1 MARRLRSPT
10 LESRSARAKL
20 KVRRKPYFVSVA
32 PGISLGY
39 RKNRGPGSW
48 LVRCADGKGG
58 AWTERFSIADDFED
72 ADNVHVLD
80 FWTAQTRARE
90 QVRGKGAA
98 KPLTLAQALDDYERD
113 LVLRGG
119 LAAHVQRVRRLLT
132 PVLLKRPVGLLT
144 SRELRHWRDGQLS
157 SGLAASSV
165 TRTCKALKAC
175 LNHAAEADDTIVNK
189 RAWTKGLAALP
200 DSQVARTGAV
210 LDAEMVRAVVAACY
224 AASDRLG
231 LLVEVLAVTG
241 CRPIQAARLL
251 VGDLKSEY
259 VMLPR
264 SAKGKGR
271 KSVTRRPMPLPPS
284 LIARLKAA
292 ASHRPPTAPLLRRAD
307 GEAWQ
312 PIRSDQS
319 RPFAQALAA
328 AGLPKVVPYALRHS
342 SIVRCLTA
350 GLSPQLTADMHDTSP
365 QMLSKHYAHYIA
377 DHSTELIRRVQLDLA
392 PAPADKVAP
401 LPARQP

>member
-1 MARRLRSPT
+1 
-10 LESRSARAKL
+10 
-20 KVRRKPYFVSVA
+20 
-32 PGISLGY
+32 
-39 RKNRGPGSW
+39 
-48 LVRCADGKGG
+48 
-58 AWTERFSIADDFED
+58 
-72 ADNVHVLD
+72 
-80 FWTAQTRARE
+80 
-90 QVRGKGAA
+90 
-98 KPLTLAQALDDYERD
+98 
-113 LVLRGG
+113 
-119 LAAHVQRVRRLLT
+119 
-132 PVLLKRPVGLLT
+132 
-144 SRELRHWRDGQLS
+144 
-157 SGLAASSV
+157 
-165 TRTCKALKAC
+165 
-175 LNHAAEADDTIVNK
+175 
-189 RAWTKGLAALP
+189 
-200 DSQVARTGAV
+200 
-210 LDAEMVRAVVAACY
+210 
-224 AASDRLG
+224 
-231 LLVEVLAVTG
+231 
-241 CRPIQAARLL
+241 
-251 VGDLKSEY
+251 
-259 VMLPR
+259 MLPR

-365 QMLSKHYAHYIA
+365 QMLSKHYAHCIA

>member
-1 MARRLRSPT
+1 M
-10 LESRSARAKL
+10 
-20 KVRRKPYFVSVA
+20 
-32 PGISLGY
+32 
-39 RKNRGPGSW
+39 
-48 LVRCADGKGG
+48 
-58 AWTERFSIADDFED
+58 
-72 ADNVHVLD
+72 
-80 FWTAQTRARE
+80 
-90 QVRGKGAA
+90 
-98 KPLTLAQALDDYERD
+98 
-113 LVLRGG
+113 
-119 LAAHVQRVRRLLT
+119 
-132 PVLLKRPVGLLT
+132 
-144 SRELRHWRDGQLS
+144 
-157 SGLAASSV
+157 
-165 TRTCKALKAC
+165 
-175 LNHAAEADDTIVNK
+175 
-189 RAWTKGLAALP
+189 
-200 DSQVARTGAV
+200 
-210 LDAEMVRAVVAACY
+210 
-224 AASDRLG
+224 
-231 LLVEVLAVTG
+231 LAVTG

-251 VGDLKSEY
+251 VGDLKSDHL
-259 VMLPR
+259 MLPR

-292 ASHRPPTAPLLRRAD
+292 AGDRPPTAPLLRRAD

-392 PAPADKVAP
+392 PTPADKVAP
-401 LPARQP
+401 LASRLP